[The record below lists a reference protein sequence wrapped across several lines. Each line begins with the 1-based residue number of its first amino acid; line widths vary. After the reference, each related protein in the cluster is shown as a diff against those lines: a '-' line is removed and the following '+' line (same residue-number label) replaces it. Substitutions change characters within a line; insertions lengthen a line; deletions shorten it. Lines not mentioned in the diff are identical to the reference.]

1 MLLFKEKRNQLIDFA
16 ERFIRTTNVQDNIAC
31 LTLRIFHL
39 FIPVISISIL
49 LFGVRNWFMTITL
62 INIII
67 FTMFFMFDGCILS
80 RIEQRFSEKGDDFTV
95 IDPFLILVD
104 VERTNENRIMY
115 SIYSSLLGFI
125 ATYLIYYYRFVL
137 TE

>member
-1 MLLFKEKRNQLIDFA
+1 MLFKETRNRLIDFA
-16 ERFIRTTNVQDNIAC
+16 EGLIRKTNINDDILC
-31 LTLRIFHL
+31 LILRIFHL

-49 LFGVRNWFMTITL
+49 LFGLRHWFMIITL

-80 RIEQRFSEKGDDFTV
+80 RIEHRFSEKGEDFTV

-104 VERTNENRIMY
+104 VERTNENRTIY
-115 SIYSSLLGFI
+115 SIYSSLMGFI

>member
-1 MLLFKEKRNQLIDFA
+1 MYFYHKKRNQLIDLA
-16 ERFIRTTNVQDNIAC
+16 EKFIRTTNVKDNIAC
-31 LTLRIFHL
+31 LTLRIFH
-39 FIPVISISIL
+39 FIIPVISVSIL
-49 LFGVRNWFMTITL
+49 LFGVMHWFMTITL

-104 VERTNENRIMY
+104 VECTNENRTIY
-115 SIYSSLLGFI
+115 SIYSSLMGFI

>member
-16 ERFIRTTNVQDNIAC
+16 ERFIRTTNLKDNIAC
-31 LTLRIFHL
+31 LILRVFHL

-49 LFGVRNWFMTITL
+49 LFGVRYWFMTITL

-80 RIEQRFSEKGDDFTV
+80 RIEHRFSEKGDDFTV

-104 VERTNENRIMY
+104 VERTNENRTIY

>member
-104 VERTNENRIMY
+104 VERTNENRTIY
-115 SIYSSLLGFI
+115 SIYSSLMGFI

>member
-16 ERFIRTTNVQDNIAC
+16 ERFIRTTNLKDNIAC
-31 LTLRIFHL
+31 LLLRVFHL

-49 LFGVRNWFMTITL
+49 LFGVRHWFMAITL

-104 VERTNENRIMY
+104 VERTNENRTIY
-115 SIYSSLLGFI
+115 SIYSSLMGFI

>member
-1 MLLFKEKRNQLIDFA
+1 MMLFKETRNRLIDFA
-16 ERFIRTTNVQDNIAC
+16 EGLIRKTNINDDILC
-31 LTLRIFHL
+31 LILRIFHL

-49 LFGVRNWFMTITL
+49 LFGLRHWFMIITL

-80 RIEQRFSEKGDDFTV
+80 RIEHRFSEKGEDFTV

-104 VERTNENRIMY
+104 VERTNENRTIY
-115 SIYSSLLGFI
+115 SIYSSLMGFI

>member
-80 RIEQRFSEKGDDFTV
+80 RLEQRFSENGDDFTV
-95 IDPFLILVD
+95 IDPFLVIID
-104 VERTNENRIMY
+104 VELTNENRTIY
-115 SIYSSLLGFI
+115 SIYSSLVGFDE
-125 ATYLIYYYRFVL
+125 TYLIYYYRFVL

>member
-1 MLLFKEKRNQLIDFA
+1 MMLFKETRNRLIDFA
-16 ERFIRTTNVQDNIAC
+16 EGLIRKTNINDDILC
-31 LTLRIFHL
+31 LILRIFHL

-49 LFGVRNWFMTITL
+49 LFGLRHWFMIITL

-80 RIEQRFSEKGDDFTV
+80 RIEHRFSEKGEDFTV

-104 VERTNENRIMY
+104 VERTNENRTIY
-115 SIYSSLLGFI
+115 SIYSSLMGFI
-125 ATYLIYYYRFVL
+125 ATYLIYYYRFIL

>member
-1 MLLFKEKRNQLIDFA
+1 MLLFKERRNHIIDFV
-16 ERFIRTTNVQDNIAC
+16 ERFIRTTNVKDNIAC
-31 LTLRIFHL
+31 LTLRVFH
-39 FIPVISISIL
+39 FIIPIISISIL
-49 LFGVRNWFMTITL
+49 LFGDRQLFMKITL

-95 IDPFLILVD
+95 IDPFLTFLD
-104 VERTNENRIMY
+104 VESTNENRTIY

-125 ATYLIYYYRFVL
+125 ATYLIYCYRFVL